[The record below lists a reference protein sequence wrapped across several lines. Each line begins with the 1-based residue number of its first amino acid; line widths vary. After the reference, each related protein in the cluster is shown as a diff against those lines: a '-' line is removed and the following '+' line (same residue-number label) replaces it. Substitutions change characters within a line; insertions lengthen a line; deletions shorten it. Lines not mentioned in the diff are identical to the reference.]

1 MTSVTKIEPLDYT
14 HKYDDSNPLDALAQE
29 LERKLTSTMTDR
41 IRIDERMVSD
51 LRLYHGKYDPDL
63 ESKFKRSKVFIKLT
77 RAKTNAAE
85 AQLVDLLFPSDDKNW
100 GIKPTPDPEISAQLM
115 DDQPAVVDGQQYQDD
130 EGNVIT
136 TAMLAQRKQELVE
149 ERCRNMATL
158 IEDQLVEARYNASAR
173 VAIHDACV
181 VGTGILKGPVVTGKM
196 NRVYA
201 QIGGVWKVEEEES
214 FVPAVEVVRP
224 WDFYPDLSG
233 ATIDEAEFTFERRYM
248 SKTQVRKLAKRKG
261 FSAEN
266 INRLLRMEGQSTQH
280 KSSFQDD
287 VRKLAGLSDTLND
300 TRFETWE
307 YRGPIAV
314 KALVTLGIVEPAAD
328 PEEQSQQELDDVQAT
343 VFYCGGVVLGAR
355 IDLMDYSRDSVYRV
369 FNWEQDDACIFGY
382 GVPAMVTDEQSI
394 INSTWRMILDNG
406 GVTAGPQIGL
416 NKKLVTPANGV
427 WDIEPFKLW
436 EVNGQAQD
444 IKQAISTFEF
454 QSRLQEMSN
463 VYSLARVMFDEVSGV
478 PMLQQGEQGP
488 STQTLGGMSML
499 MNAANAVR
507 RRQVKAFDDN
517 ITAPLIAD
525 FYHFNML
532 HSKRED
538 VKGDYQVDARGTSA
552 LLVKE
557 TQAQALTNFLSV
569 IGSNP
574 VFAPI
579 LQLKA
584 VQILRQWARTQSLP
598 ESMLPSDDDIKA
610 FEEQQKS
617 QSQGQPQDPAIQ
629 VEQLRQQAAQQK
641 QQHEIQMEQA
651 RLQSRQ
657 QEMQFEA
664 QIKMQL
670 AAVQE
675 RIEMAKLA
683 QSDKHNTEQ
692 LLTELKKLQAKTEAE
707 WQQFMAELNVK
718 KQAGLTANYGL
729 GE

>member
-1 MTSVTKIEPLDYT
+1 MNIEPLDYK
-14 HKYDDSNPLDALAQE
+14 HKYDDNNPLDALAQE
-29 LERKLTSTMTDR
+29 LERKLTETMTGRISIDR
-41 IRIDERMVSD
+41 RMVDD
-51 LRLYHGKYDPDL
+51 LRLYHGKYDPDV
-63 ESKFKRSKVFIKLT
+63 ESKFKRSKVFVKLT

-85 AQLVDLLFPSDDKNW
+85 SQLVDLLFPSDDKNW
-100 GIKPTPDPEISAQLM
+100 GIKPTPNPEISAQLM
-115 DDQPAVVDGQQYQDD
+115 DDQAAVVDGQQFQDE

-136 TAMLAQRKQELVE
+136 NAVLAQRKQELIE
-149 ERCRNMATL
+149 ERCRNMSTL

-181 VGTGILKGPVVTGKM
+181 VGTGILKGPVITGKLD
-196 NRVYA
+196 RVYVETNGSW
-201 QIGGVWKVEEEES
+201 QVEERES
-214 FVPAVEVVRP
+214 YVPTVEVVRP

-233 ATIDEAEFTFERRYM
+233 ATIEEAEFTFERRYM
-248 SKTQVRKLAKRKG
+248 SKTQVRRLAKRKG
-261 FSAEN
+261 FSVEN
-266 INRLLRMEGQSTQH
+266 INRLLRMEGQATQH

-307 YRGPIAV
+307 YRGPISMRV
-314 KALVTLGIVEPAAD
+314 LVTLGIVPAPES
-328 PEEQSQQELDDVQAT
+328 PEEQRAQEQEDVQAT

-355 IDLMDYSRDSVYRV
+355 TDLMEYSRDSIYRV

-394 INSTWRMILDNG
+394 INTTWRMILDNG
-406 GVTAGPQIGL
+406 AITAGPQIGV
-416 NKKLVTPANGV
+416 NKKFVSPANNS
-427 WDIEPFKLW
+427 WELEPFKVW
-436 EVNGQAQD
+436 DVNGQVTD
-444 IKQAISTFEF
+444 IKQAFSTFEF
-454 QSRLQEMSN
+454 QSRLQEMSS

-517 ITAPLIAD
+517 VTAPLIAD

-532 HSKRED
+532 KSERAD

-598 ESMLPSDDDIKA
+598 ESMLPSDEDIKA
-610 FEEQQKS
+610 YEEQQK
-617 QSQGQPQDPAIQ
+617 QNQGQQQDPAIQ

-641 QQHEIQMEQA
+641 QQHEVQMEQA
-651 RLQSRQ
+651 RLQSRA

-692 LLTELKKLQAKTEAE
+692 LLTELKKLQSKTEAE
-707 WQQFMAELNVK
+707 WQQFMAELQVK